1 MNSFKHEP
9 RKTFDAKERAKLFA
23 AADGK
28 CANCNRKIPS
38 GMDWDL
44 DHRIPLADGGTNADD
59 NLQVLCYLCHSA
71 KTKDD
76 VAEIAKGKRS
86 YIKANVP
93 KRFRQSNGWGRR

>member
-1 MNSFKHEP
+1 MNSFVHEP
-9 RKTFDAKERAKLFA
+9 RKSFTARERAEIFA
-23 AADGK
+23 VADGR
-28 CANCNRKIPS
+28 CAECRRKIPS
-38 GMDWDL
+38 GMEWDI
-44 DHRIPLADGGTNADD
+44 DHAIPLADGGTNEAS

-93 KRFRQSNGWGRR
+93 KRFRQSKGWRR